1 MDLVLINLI
10 LNKMKNKMISKFKL
24 MPMIVLT
31 VVLIFS
37 ACKEE
42 SLGDPDRLFR
52 PIISG
57 NVGGTWVTANWD
69 RFDGSE
75 RYHIEFS
82 EYEDFSIILKDTI
95 IDGTSITFDGLDYN
109 TDYFF
114 RVKALGKNIESR
126 PMEYKTRTSKLPTK
140 LKVPASNDMIDT
152 QARIIWT
159 EVTYDSL
166 RVFNGKEYIKTI
178 FVSDEDNLDKVLI
191 VTGLDPSTTYTIKA
205 YTAGE
210 YQGEQD
216 YAMADP
222 QVFEGDYVDLRGIDP
237 AEAYSV
243 LDQVFFDSIANLYPG
258 GYTVV
263 LEGGTHY
270 QIPTIKLSA
279 NTKIVSGL
287 SFLGRAVWEFY
298 GEVGVNPGVNL
309 QNITLEGLIVT
320 DHPSALRSAS
330 NYGGK
335 YLLGIRGTT
344 ADTKIGEIKVVN
356 CDVRYKR
363 GFFRAQAPVEVE
375 QVTIDNCVIDSMGGY
390 GVVNADNA
398 GSYLKNIKITNT
410 TISNCDKIL
419 VDTKSNPLEMLNS
432 VYLENITILTKG
444 GNYVLDY
451 PDKPIPGGVTMK
463 KVIIGNG
470 DGGTPKGMRNA
481 AMLFTL
487 EDNYRASDVN
497 WTNPIEFDVL
507 SQTTPEIFENPAEL
521 NFRFNPSFTNDKVV
535 GKVGD
540 PRWW

>member
-1 MDLVLINLI
+1 
-10 LNKMKNKMISKFKL
+10 MISKFKL
-24 MPMIVLT
+24 MPIIVLT
-31 VVLIFS
+31 VVLVFS

-52 PIISG
+52 PIVSG
-57 NVGGTWVTANWD
+57 NVGGTWVTASWD
-69 RFDGSE
+69 RYDGSE
-75 RYHIEFS
+75 RYQVEFS

-95 IDGTSITFDGLDYN
+95 IDGTSITMDGLDYN

-114 RVKALGKNIESR
+114 RIKALGNNIESR
-126 PMEYKTRTSKLPTK
+126 PMEFRTRTSKLPTK

-152 QARIIWT
+152 QARVIWT

-178 FVSDEDNLDKVLI
+178 IVSEEENLDKVLI
-191 VTGLDPSTTYTIKA
+191 ITGLDPSTTYTVKA

-216 YAMADP
+216 YVMADP
-222 QVFEGDYVDLRGIDP
+222 QVFEGDYVDLRGIDIT
-237 AEAYSV
+237 EAYSI
-243 LDQVFFDSIANLYPG
+243 LTQEFFDSIAGLYPG

-279 NTKIVSGL
+279 NTKIVSSL

-298 GEVGVNPGVNL
+298 GEVGVEAGVNL

-320 DHPSALRSAS
+320 DHPSASRDAS

-344 ADTKIGEIKVVN
+344 AGTKIGEIKVVN

-363 GFFRAQAPVEVE
+363 GLLRAQAPVEVE

-398 GSYLKNIKITNT
+398 ASYLKNITVTNS

-419 VDTKSNPLEMLNS
+419 VDTKSSPVDMLNS
-432 VYLENITILTKG
+432 VYLENNTILTKG

-451 PDKPIPGGVTMK
+451 RDKQIPGGITIK

-470 DGGTPKGMRNA
+470 DDGTPKGMRSET
-481 AMLFTL
+481 MLFTL
-487 EDNYRASDVN
+487 EDNYRASDVQ
-497 WTNPIEFDVL
+497 WTDPIEFDVL
-507 SQTTPEIFENPAEL
+507 TQSTSEIFEDPAAL
-521 NFRFNPSFTNDKVV
+521 NFRFNPSFSNDRVV
-535 GKVGD
+535 GKIGD